1 MKKHF
6 RKTVLILAAALLVV
20 ATHLYITFYI
30 PPSDTPEV
38 RTVTIER
45 GSSFRMVA
53 EKLEGAGVVRSAES
67 FSFAARLLG
76 AYKKVKA
83 GEYEFT
89 TGMTPLEVIDYIVK
103 GKVKK
108 YMVTV
113 PEGFSVREI
122 AAALEAAGL
131 IQKDLFIARALDP
144 QLAAALGLEGPTL
157 EGYLFPD
164 TYAFNKGM
172 SADEMIARMVER
184 FRKVFAEF
192 EFDVETSGM
201 SMRKIITLASII
213 EKETGAPSER
223 PLISAVFHN
232 RLKKGIKLQS
242 DPTVIYAIPSFDGN
256 IKRRHLAMKSPYNTY
271 AVFGLPPGPIAS
283 PGRDAIV
290 AALKPAKVDYLY
302 FVSKNDGTHQFS
314 KSLKEHNRAVNQFQK
329 DLRAAKKIE
338 AAGEKATQKE
348 ADASGVSISS
358 PETRSTR

>member
-6 RKTVLILAAALLVV
+6 QKTILILSAALLLA
-20 ATHLYITFYI
+20 ATHLYITFYT
-30 PPSDTPEV
+30 PPSEAPET
-38 RTVTIER
+38 RTVVIER

-53 EKLEGAGVVRSAES
+53 EKLEKAGVVRSADS
-67 FSFAARLLG
+67 FSLAARLLG
-76 AYKKVKA
+76 AYTKVKA

-89 TGMTPLEVIDYIVK
+89 TNMPPMEVIDYLVK
-103 GKVKK
+103 GRVKK

-131 IQKDLFIARALDP
+131 VQKDIFIARALDP
-144 QLAAALGLEGPTL
+144 ALARSLGLEGPTL

-172 SADEMIARMVER
+172 SADELIARMVER

-192 EFDVETSGM
+192 EFDVEASGM

-242 DPTVIYAIPSFDGN
+242 DPTVIYGVPSFDGN
-256 IKRRHLAMKSPYNTY
+256 LKRKHLSMKSPYNTY
-271 AVFGLPPGPIAS
+271 AIFGLPPGPIAS
-283 PGRDAIV
+283 PGRDSIV
-290 AALKPAKVDYLY
+290 AALKPAKADYIY

-314 KSLKEHNRAVNQFQK
+314 KTLKEHNIAVNRFQRDMK
-329 DLRAAKKIE
+329 VSKK
-338 AAGEKATQKE
+338 G
-348 ADASGVSISS
+348 
-358 PETRSTR
+358 